1 MMGNSAARPEGAIAR
16 APIWVPAL
24 MFLLMLAPLALTP
37 LVPAVDFNDHVL
49 RYWIL
54 ADNGQT
60 QALADNYTP
69 VWSLIPNLGMDVL
82 GTGLLKIMAPMP
94 AGRIIAMLVLL
105 APFAGALALARAVQG
120 RITLFTCFIAG
131 FLGFSHIFGWG
142 FANYLLGT
150 GLMLLGLAWWIA
162 MKDRPWLQLA
172 GAILLG
178 AVLMIVHAL
187 AFAVFG
193 LMLGMVELALAF
205 AAGWPG
211 LGNLVVRGAR
221 LVSVAILPVF
231 IFLSSRT
238 AEAPQGVT
246 AAVSNLGAYR
256 EKQGLFARLFEEAL
270 SRADLLTR
278 FADSFNPWADRAIG
292 LGLWAIVLTGLLA
305 GALRLAPALR
315 LAAALALLL
324 VLVLPPNLFGS
335 GYTNDRMPLLLWSML
350 VGALVLNPGHR
361 LARPLTV
368 AAGLL
373 FAAHLSLVAASY
385 QRAGAHFRAF
395 MAQTTT
401 IELGPLAT
409 PLHFSG
415 SGRSDNLPYC
425 SGLLPLLA
433 FTKGMAVPTF
443 AFPTQ
448 QPLELDGPLK
458 AAGATKAE
466 LSPRKDRLKDRDLT
480 DVGERQDRIAR
491 QFGFGYTAVVVCDAA
506 GPVPSDARIERVA
519 AGPFWAVYRE
529 QAGDMPEAAVGGST
543 E

>member
-16 APIWVPAL
+16 APIWAPAL
-24 MFLLMLAPLALTP
+24 MFLVMLVPLALTP
-37 LVPAVDFNDHVL
+37 LVPTVDFNDHVL

-60 QALADNYTP
+60 AVLADNYTP

-94 AGRIIAMLVLL
+94 AGRIIAILVLL

-120 RITLFTCFIAG
+120 RISLFTCFIAG

-162 MKDRPWLQLA
+162 MKDRPRLQLA
-172 GAILLG
+172 GTILLG

-187 AFAVFG
+187 AFAIFG

-211 LGNLVVRGAR
+211 IPKLFVRGVR
-221 LVSVAILPVF
+221 LASVAVLPVF

-256 EKQGLFARLFEEAL
+256 EKQSLFARLFEEGL
-270 SRADLLTR
+270 SRADLLIR
-278 FADSFNPWADRAIG
+278 FADSINPWADRAIG
-292 LGLWAIVLTGLLA
+292 LALWAVVLGGFLA
-305 GALRLAPALR
+305 GALRLAGTLR
-315 LAAALALLL
+315 LAVALALLL

-335 GYTNDRMPLLLWSML
+335 GYTNDRMPLLLWSLL
-350 VGALVLNPGHR
+350 VGGLVLDPRHP
-361 LARPLTV
+361 LARPLTI

-373 FAAHLSLVAASY
+373 FAAHLSLVIASY
-385 QRAGAHFRAF
+385 HRAGTHFRDF
-395 MAQTTT
+395 MKQTATV
-401 IELGPLAT
+401 ELGPLAT

-415 SGRSDNLPYC
+415 AGRSEYLPYC
-425 SGLLPLLA
+425 SGLTPLLA
-433 FTKGMAVPTF
+433 FTRGMAVPTF

-458 AAGATKAE
+458 AAGANKAAQA
-466 LSPRKDRLKDRDLT
+466 PRKDRLKDRNLT
-480 DVGERQDRIAR
+480 DVAERQDRIAR

-519 AGPFWAVYRE
+519 SGPFWAVYT
-529 QAGDMPEAAVGGST
+529 QKQGPATGVVVGGST